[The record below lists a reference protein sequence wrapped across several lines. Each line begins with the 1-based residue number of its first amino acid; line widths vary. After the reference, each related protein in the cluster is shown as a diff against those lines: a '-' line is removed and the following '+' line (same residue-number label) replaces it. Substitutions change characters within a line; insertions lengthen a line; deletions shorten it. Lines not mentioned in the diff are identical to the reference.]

1 MFIRLHVVASDPD
14 INLVSFQV
22 TSAHIHKTG
31 RLFKS
36 QKTGWKINTAI
47 HPGINPREEKLYIQ
61 GTDIRQDGKII
72 NTSVKTFEILK
83 QTINEFNAKFHGP
96 DFQHQVQITDKYIQ
110 LRISNSLTNIHFT
123 SPKTGWSLGLVDCK
137 TICDPHARKLLVIE
151 GTSEIK
157 FTQTMKNM
165 EAFTDIMIMIDEFE
179 KIKIIPRI
187 DFSIM
192 DVGQECITFSADWK
206 NPQTNNIYQSD
217 RTGWTLIND
226 DHGYTILPEK
236 KQLRIKGH
244 GTYTCTLETYKEV
257 LQTALEYNERYIQW

>member
-47 HPGINPREEKLYIQ
+47 YPGINSHAKKLYIQ
-61 GTDIRQDGKII
+61 GRDKSKDNLVID
-72 NTSVKTFEILK
+72 TSVRTFEILK

-123 SPKTGWSLGLVDCK
+123 SPKTGWSLGLDNCK

-165 EAFTDIMIMIDEFE
+165 EAFTDIMIMLDEFE
-179 KIKIIPRI
+179 EIKIIPRI
-187 DFSIM
+187 DFNIM

-226 DHGYTILPEK
+226 NHGYGILPKE
-236 KQLRIKGH
+236 KQLMIKDN
-244 GTYTCTLETYKEV
+244 GTYTCTLEAYKEILLTV
-257 LQTALEYNERYIQW
+257 IEYNERYK